1 MDYFRAGGSMAAFF
15 LIWFAGSV
23 RSALLK
29 REGGDGQ
36 LATVS
41 FGGGLA
47 ASVALGISFIGI
59 FAAGLRAGAPGGITP
74 IGAVAM
80 YDFWGQLTGQ
90 LFAIFMALFIGAT
103 AVVSLRSGLFP
114 AWFGWVSVVVAVGL
128 LSPFAYVVLA
138 LAMIWVLVVS
148 IWLFVKGAPVGEP
161 SAIVEPA

>member
-1 MDYFRAGGSMAAFF
+1 
-15 LIWFAGSV
+15 V

-59 FAAGLRAGAPGGITP
+59 FAAGLRASAPGGITP

-90 LFAIFMALFIGAT
+90 LFAIFMAVFIGAT

-114 AWFGWVSVVVAVGL
+114 AWLGWVSVLVAIGL
-128 LSPFAYVVLA
+128 ITPFAYAILA
-138 LAMIWVLVVS
+138 FALIWLLVGS
-148 IWLFVKGAPVGEP
+148 IWLYLKGAPVGEP
-161 SAIVEPA
+161 SALVEPA